1 MACISFRQASFKQ
14 GTAKPA
20 TRRAV
25 RVMAVHQP
33 NKPMTGFVA
42 AAAAAVLLASST
54 APALASLP
62 LNPAIPEL
70 AGPASSTAP
79 ALASPLNPAIPELAG
94 PVGKLLNKLDA
105 QDPPKG
111 VPGPKVEGQFR
122 ANPAKARALALENSP
137 AGSPEA
143 EAKAARERLGK

>member
-42 AAAAAVLLASST
+42 AAAAAVLL
-54 APALASLP
+54 
-62 LNPAIPEL
+62 
-70 AGPASSTAP
+70 ASSTAP

>member
-42 AAAAAVLLASST
+42 AAAAAVLLVSGITWVHPCTAFKTAHWRLDTCCKQRNVLLSLFARLSGST
-54 APALASLP
+54 VNLGPGYAILAQQ
-62 LNPAIPEL
+62 
-70 AGPASSTAP
+70 
-79 ALASPLNPAIPELAG
+79 
-94 PVGKLLNKLDA
+94 LLFVMHA
-105 QDPPKG
+105 
-111 VPGPKVEGQFR
+111 
-122 ANPAKARALALENSP
+122 
-137 AGSPEA
+137 
-143 EAKAARERLGK
+143 

>member
-33 NKPMTGFVA
+33 NKPMTDFVA
-42 AAAAAVLLASST
+42 AAAAAVLL
-54 APALASLP
+54 
-62 LNPAIPEL
+62 
-70 AGPASSTAP
+70 ASSTAP

-137 AGSPEA
+137 AGSPGA

>member
-33 NKPMTGFVA
+33 NKPMTDFVA
-42 AAAAAVLLASST
+42 AAAAAVLL
-54 APALASLP
+54 
-62 LNPAIPEL
+62 
-70 AGPASSTAP
+70 ASSTAP

-111 VPGPKVEGQFR
+111 VPGPKVEGQFQAEPNSGLAGIDAKPEGLSWKNFPKPSKNTP
-122 ANPAKARALALENSP
+122 ANQEKAMGR
-137 AGSPEA
+137 GF
-143 EAKAARERLGK
+143 